1 MFLKRIG
8 LICVIPMFSS
18 CKNQSTDLHWFLLAI
33 VLTTARDFL
42 KTSTAKVTLGSNSRV
57 SNNRTPHPPI
67 INFLKFDS
75 IFIKTYPKFL
85 SKIKI
90 LISSE
95 QKKRSTLLG
104 LFKLSVYSMC
114 IYVQYRQHYFTKI
127 KDLFNIYHLLLLK
140 RSSFRIFSF
149 FLFPQP
155 PINNIRKKS
164 QQ

>member
-18 CKNQSTDLHWFLLAI
+18 CKNHPIDLHWFLYDPAI

-42 KTSTAKVTLGSNSRV
+42 KFSTAKVTLGSNSRV

-104 LFKLSVYSMC
+104 LFKLSVCSMC

-127 KDLFNIYHLLLLK
+127 KDLLTSTTYYC
-140 RSSFRIFSF
+140 
-149 FLFPQP
+149 
-155 PINNIRKKS
+155 
-164 QQ
+164 